1 MWRTVGQGRRRQ
13 ARLLQLI
20 TVTREMAPSTRPPR
34 IRWLQKTKSTP
45 CAAMAWETF
54 GLEANATVIEK
65 ADRES
70 FFGLLG
76 DALETQTNPNRPLQK
91 AD

>member
-1 MWRTVGQGRRRQ
+1 
-13 ARLLQLI
+13 
-20 TVTREMAPSTRPPR
+20 
-34 IRWLQKTKSTP
+34 
-45 CAAMAWETF
+45 AMAWETF

-76 DALETQTNPNRPLQK
+76 DVLETQTTPNRPLQK

>member
-1 MWRTVGQGRRRQ
+1 MPSRWWLATLPHPDLIQESGRYK
-13 ARLLQLI
+13 ADVVTGNGI
-20 TVTREMAPSTRPPR
+20 TRGYAS
-34 IRWLQKTKSTP
+34 
-45 CAAMAWETF
+45 MAWETF

-76 DALETQTNPNRPLQK
+76 DVLETQTTPNRPLQK